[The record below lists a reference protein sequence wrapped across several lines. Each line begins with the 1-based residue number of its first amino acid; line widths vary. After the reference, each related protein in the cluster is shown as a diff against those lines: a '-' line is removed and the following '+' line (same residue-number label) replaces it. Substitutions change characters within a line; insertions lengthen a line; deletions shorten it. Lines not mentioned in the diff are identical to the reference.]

1 MQGEIMLKK
10 ALAAAGLVAAFVFVP
25 TAASALDCI
34 NVSRPPAACGNE
46 CDSPVITGNWAWLP
60 SVFPDAPEVWVF
72 VPPGT
77 VGDFGLPGEN
87 GNYQNGEGYA
97 LLVNAICDSLGQVSE
112 KRQAEHGIQLMEGC
126 P

>member
-1 MQGEIMLKK
+1 M
-10 ALAAAGLVAAFVFVP
+10 
-25 TAASALDCI
+25 
-34 NVSRPPAACGNE
+34 
-46 CDSPVITGNWAWLP
+46 
-60 SVFPDAPEVWVF
+60 F

-77 VGDFGLPGEN
+77 VEGFGLPGEN

-97 LLVNAICDSLGQVSE
+97 LLVNAICDSLGQVNE

>member
-1 MQGEIMLKK
+1 MLKK
-10 ALAAAGLVAAFVFVP
+10 ALAAAGLAVAFVFIP
-25 TAASALDCI
+25 TAAQALDCI
-34 NVSRPPAACGNE
+34 NVSKPPAECGSVCTAGPIFN
-46 CDSPVITGNWAWLP
+46 GNWAWLP
-60 SVFPDAPEVWVF
+60 SVFPGAPEVWVF

-77 VGDFGLPGEN
+77 VQGFGLPGEK

-112 KRQAEHGIQLMEGC
+112 KRQTEHGIQLMEGC

>member
-1 MQGEIMLKK
+1 MLNK
-10 ALAAAGLVAAFVFVP
+10 ALAAAGLVAAFVFIP
-25 TAASALDCI
+25 TAAQALDCI
-34 NVSRPPAACGNE
+34 NVSKPPAACGSDCTDGPIFN
-46 CDSPVITGNWAWLP
+46 GNWAWLP

-77 VGDFGLPGEN
+77 VQGFGLPGEN

-97 LLVNAICDSLGQVSE
+97 LLVNAICDSMGQVSE
-112 KRQAEHGIQLMEGC
+112 KRQTEHGIQLMEGC

>member
-1 MQGEIMLKK
+1 MLKK
-10 ALAAAGLVAAFVFVP
+10 ALAAAGLAAAFVFIP
-25 TAASALDCI
+25 TAAQALDCI
-34 NVSRPPAACGNE
+34 NVSRPPAACGSDCTDGPIIN
-46 CDSPVITGNWAWLP
+46 GNWAWLP

-77 VGDFGLPGEN
+77 VQGFGLPGEK

-97 LLVNAICDSLGQVSE
+97 LLVNAICDSLGSVNE
-112 KRQAEHGIQLMEGC
+112 KRQTEHGIQLMEGC

>member
-1 MQGEIMLKK
+1 MLKK
-10 ALAAAGLVAAFVFVP
+10 ALAAAGLVAAFVFIP
-25 TAASALDCI
+25 TAAQALDCI
-34 NVSRPPAACGNE
+34 NVSKPPAACGSDCTDGPIFN
-46 CDSPVITGNWAWLP
+46 GNWAWLP

-77 VGDFGLPGEN
+77 VQGFGLPGEN

-112 KRQAEHGIQLMEGC
+112 KRQTEHGIQLMEGC

>member
-1 MQGEIMLKK
+1 MSDPDP
-10 ALAAAGLVAAFVFVP
+10 AVP
-25 TAASALDCI
+25 C
-34 NVSRPPAACGNE
+34 
-46 CDSPVITGNWAWLP
+46 
-60 SVFPDAPEVWVF
+60 WVF

-77 VGDFGLPGEN
+77 VEGFGLPGEN

-97 LLVNAICDSLGQVSE
+97 LLVNAICDSLGQVNE

>member
-1 MQGEIMLKK
+1 MLKK
-10 ALAAAGLVAAFVFVP
+10 ALAAAGLAAAFVLIP
-25 TAASALDCI
+25 TSAQALDCI
-34 NVSRPPAACGNE
+34 NVSKPPPACGTS
-46 CDSPVITGNWAWLP
+46 CTQPVINGNWAWLP
-60 SVFPDAPEVWVF
+60 SVFPGAPEVWAF

-77 VGDFGLPGEN
+77 VQDFGLPGEK